1 MRYWIFLISILMAV
15 LALSCF
21 SIREVEPPLTT
32 DSDWVS
38 PTDYELLLD
47 NLEQSII
54 MGNTQNYLRCFNQD
68 SLAFTPVSRLLNDN
82 ESIWLNWSSLDERT
96 YLDNLFQDLSVS
108 SGNSV
113 ILSELDL
120 QNVTSDSLRYVG
132 NYLLRINHN
141 TEDLTTLFKG
151 QMQLV
156 IKLNSFNEWEIHRWI
171 DIETAVDSSWSS
183 LKLAY
188 IQ

>member
-1 MRYWIFLISILMAV
+1 MRWIPILLLSSFLFTA
-15 LALSCF
+15 CF
-21 SIREVEPPLTT
+21 RIRQVEPPISNN
-32 DSDWVS
+32 SDWVS
-38 PTDYELLLD
+38 PTDYELLLN
-47 NLEQSII
+47 NLEKAFVD
-54 MGNTQNYLRCFNQD
+54 GNTQNYLRCFNQD
-68 SLAFTPVSRLLNDN
+68 SLRFFPATSLLNDN
-82 ESIWLNWSSLDERT
+82 ESIWLNWNSLDERT
-96 YLDNLFQDLSVS
+96 YLDNLMTDLAVN

-132 NYLLRINHN
+132 NYILRINHQ
-141 TEDLTTLFKG
+141 TEDLTKLFKG
-151 QMQLV
+151 QLQLL

-171 DIETAVDSSWSS
+171 DIEISPDSSWSA